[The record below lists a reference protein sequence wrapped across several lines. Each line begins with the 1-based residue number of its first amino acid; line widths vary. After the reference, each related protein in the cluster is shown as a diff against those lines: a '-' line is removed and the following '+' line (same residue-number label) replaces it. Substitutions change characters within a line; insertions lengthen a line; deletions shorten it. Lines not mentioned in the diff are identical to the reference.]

1 MDQAEP
7 RHPLRTR
14 FKPTRLKLSAATA
27 RRPLERTTLHDLLV
41 TRLREMIIDGELR
54 SGTPLP
60 EQMLCETFGVSR
72 TPLREA
78 FKVLASEG
86 LIELRPNRTPVIT
99 PINRDEIAQIF
110 DVMQSLDETAA
121 RKAITMASD
130 DDIARLEAMH
140 AELVALHRKGER
152 AAYFRLNQK
161 IHTELTLLARNPVL
175 LNIWNSLHAKIFR
188 ARALANY
195 DPVRWA
201 ESVEEHED
209 FMRHLRARDVEGF
222 VKSIAEHNRRTG
234 VAVLA
239 NLASPSAPG

>member
-7 RHPLRTR
+7 RPSLRTR
-14 FKPTRLKLSAATA
+14 YKPTRLKLSSDKA
-27 RRPLERTTLHDLLV
+27 RQPLGRMSLHDLLV
-41 TRLREMIIDGELR
+41 VRLREMIVDGELR

-99 PINRDEIAQIF
+99 PVNCEEISQIF
-110 DVMQSLDETAA
+110 EVMIALDEVAS
-121 RKAITMASD
+121 RKAIALATDA
-130 DDIARLEAMH
+130 DIARLDALH
-140 AELVALHRKGER
+140 AELVSLHVAGER

-161 IHTELTLLARNPVL
+161 IHTEITSLASNPVL
-175 LNIWNSLHAKIFR
+175 FNTWSALHAKIFR

-195 DPVRWA
+195 DPVRWGD
-201 ESVEEHED
+201 SVKEHEA
-209 FMRHLRARDVEGF
+209 FMTHLRARDADAF
-222 VKSIAEHNRRTG
+222 ARSIAEHTRRTG
-234 VAVLA
+234 QAVLSH
-239 NLASPSAPG
+239 LTAPAVP